1 MAAPPQALA
10 DLTRRVEQAAA
21 GGQLSPDAAAN
32 LTRWLTQPAYR
43 KYFDRLAALVRAGD
57 FDTLERHFW
66 QQIPFGTGGRRGVMG
81 EFGPA
86 TINERTIA
94 ESAHGLAAYLKQ
106 ATGGT
111 SKSLTSLDE
120 KKGKGTGGLGSP
132 PYGAGGRAVVACD
145 TRNRSQEFA
154 RLTATTFAA
163 HGLHVF
169 LFDSFR
175 STPELSFAVRHLG
188 CDVGA
193 MISASHNPPSDN
205 GFKAY
210 WNHGGQVLA
219 PHDAGIIACVE
230 NAAEIPE
237 IDFDRAV
244 AEGRIEIVGAAVD
257 RAYQDAVLAMSLSDA
272 RELPALY
279 TPLHGVGETN
289 CWQVLERAGFRG
301 VEIFGPQRKPDGNF
315 PNVPDRL
322 PNPERP
328 QVFEPLF
335 DTARQKG
342 AEVLLGSDPD
352 ADRLA
357 ACVRGRDGKYV
368 HLNGNQIG
376 ALLADYILLRRA
388 ARGDLTPRHY
398 VVETLV
404 TTRLVG
410 AIARAHGVRVIDDLL
425 VGFKYIAETMDAEGP
440 EQFVFG
446 TEESLG
452 YLAGT
457 YARDKDAGIATL
469 YLAECAA
476 ALRRDGKSLLDRLD
490 EIYVGH
496 GYYLETQFS
505 KTCEG
510 AEGSRLT
517 AKLMAALRATPP
529 AALGGVT
536 FAEVRDYQRH
546 EVRRLPDNARTAALP
561 KPDGNLLILESAP
574 GDREFRVAVRPSGT
588 EPKIKFYLFGRAA
601 CPTAAALPSVK
612 QESAEAL
619 RRLESDL
626 KAWLDGQLSA

>member
-1 MAAPPQALA
+1 
-10 DLTRRVEQAAA
+10 
-21 GGQLSPDAAAN
+21 
-32 LTRWLTQPAYR
+32 
-43 KYFDRLAALVRAGD
+43 
-57 FDTLERHFW
+57 
-66 QQIPFGTGGRRGVMG
+66 
-81 EFGPA
+81 
-86 TINERTIA
+86 
-94 ESAHGLAAYLKQ
+94 
-106 ATGGT
+106 
-111 SKSLTSLDE
+111 
-120 KKGKGTGGLGSP
+120 
-132 PYGAGGRAVVACD
+132 VACD

-301 VEIFGPQRKPDGNF
+301 IEIFGPQRKPDGNF

-335 DTARQKG
+335 ETGRRQG

-357 ACVRGRDGKYV
+357 ACVRARDGKYV

-376 ALLADYILLRRA
+376 ALLADYILRRRG

-410 AIARAHGVRVIDDLL
+410 AIARAHGIRVIDDLL

-529 AALGGVT
+529 ATLGGMT

-574 GDREFRVAVRPSGT
+574 GDQQFRVAVRPSGT

-601 CPTAAALPSVK
+601 CPKAAVLPDVK
-612 QESAEAL
+612 QQSAEAL